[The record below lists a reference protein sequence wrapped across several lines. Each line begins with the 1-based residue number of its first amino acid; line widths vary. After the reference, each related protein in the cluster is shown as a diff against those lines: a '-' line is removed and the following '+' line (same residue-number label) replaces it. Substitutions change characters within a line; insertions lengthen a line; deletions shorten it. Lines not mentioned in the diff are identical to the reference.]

1 MCLIFRIIKGA
12 LSCKLFGAV
21 QATGLVRSNDASLPL
36 DLSNP
41 LEAMFSH
48 LKTLIKWSDRETC
61 RTTMPQILKDL
72 YPKERHHRL
81 VFQCTDVYGLW
92 TTSCFA
98 FESMNGVVKGRYR
111 GTRDMCIQVNALGVI
126 IILPVVFILQMVEN
140 FNLSQL
146 FSPTYE
152 GSA

>member
-1 MCLIFRIIKGA
+1 M
-12 LSCKLFGAV
+12 
-21 QATGLVRSNDASLPL
+21 PY
-36 DLSNP
+36 
-41 LEAMFSH
+41 
-48 LKTLIKWSDRETC
+48 
-61 RTTMPQILKDL
+61 RTKISQILKDL

-98 FESMNGVVKGRYR
+98 FESMNGVVKGRYH
-111 GTRDMCIQVNALGVI
+111 GTRDMCIQVNALG
-126 IILPVVFILQMVEN
+126 LYCQLSFYYTDVEI

-146 FSPTYE
+146 LSPTYE